1 MDFWSEIFMA
11 LRRNKLRTILTG
23 FAISWGIFMLI
34 ILLSVGN
41 GLKNGV
47 NTNFA
52 DRAKNTYTI
61 WSSETELPYKGH
73 KANRWITLTDKDIEY
88 LENQLYH
95 VDEVSPV
102 FSKGGTLI
110 FEDKSKS
117 VQVEGVKP
125 IYKDIE
131 GIKIKEGRFVNENDM
146 KTKAKVIV
154 IDKITADLIREKINS
169 DKERKNTVNVRK
181 TRKSKKKEVSI
192 LGQLVMINDINYTII
207 GVFEGQMWGNMGQCY
222 APFSTMQQI
231 YNVNN
236 KYYQLSFTTK
246 GLETKEDNE
255 NFRKELKR
263 NLALLHEFSPDD
275 QRGVWIN
282 SSMLNALET
291 NKIFN
296 TINVFIWVIGIAM
309 LISGVVGVTN
319 IMRITVKERTVEI
332 GIRKALGA
340 KPRSILL
347 SIVMEAL
354 LITTIFGYLGM
365 FLGVGL
371 MEVANKILETANAGK
386 GPDDVAVFM
395 NLSVDIKIVL
405 MATLVLIISG
415 VIAGIAPA
423 WKAVNVKPIEAMN
436 NRS

>member
-11 LRRNKLRTILTG
+11 LKRNKLRTILTG

-34 ILLSVGN
+34 VLLSVGN

-61 WSSETELPYKGH
+61 WSSNTELPYKGH
-73 KANRWITLTDKDIEY
+73 KANRWIMFTDKDVEY

-102 FSKGGTLI
+102 FSKDGTLI

-117 VQVEGVKP
+117 VQIEGVKP
-125 IYKDIE
+125 IYKNIE

-146 KTKAKVIV
+146 KTKAKVVV
-154 IDKITADLIREKINS
+154 IDKTTAELIRNKIIS
-169 DKERKNTVNVRK
+169 DE
-181 TRKSKKKEVSI
+181 SI
-192 LGQLVMINDINYTII
+192 LGQLVMINGINFTIV
-207 GVFEGQMWGNMGQCY
+207 GVFDAQMWGNMGQCY
-222 APFSTMQQI
+222 APYSTMQQI

-236 KYYQLSFTTK
+236 EYYQLSFTTK
-246 GLETKEDNE
+246 GLDTKEDNE

-275 QRGVWIN
+275 QRGVWID

-291 NKIFN
+291 NKIFK

-354 LITTIFGYLGM
+354 LITTIFGYVGM
-365 FLGVGL
+365 FLGIGL
-371 MEVANKILETANAGK
+371 MEIANKVLVSINAAK
-386 GPDDVAVFM
+386 GSNDMAIFM
-395 NLSVDIKIVL
+395 NLSVDINIVL
-405 MATLVLIISG
+405 MATIVLIISG

-436 NRS
+436 NRG

>member
-1 MDFWSEIFMA
+1 M
-11 LRRNKLRTILTG
+11 RTILTG

-88 LENQLYH
+88 LENHLYH

-125 IYKDIE
+125 IYKNIE

-146 KTKAKVIV
+146 KTKAKVVV
-154 IDKITADLIREKINS
+154 IDKTTAELIREKINS
-169 DKERKNTVNVRK
+169 DKERENSVKVRK
-181 TRKSKKKEVSI
+181 TKRYKKNDVSV
-192 LGQLVMINDINYTII
+192 LGQLVMINNINYTIV
-207 GVFEGQMWGNMGQCY
+207 GVFEGQMWGSMGQCY
-222 APFSTMQQI
+222 APYSTMQQI

-246 GLETKEDNE
+246 GLYTKEDNE
-255 NFRKELKR
+255 SFRKELKR

-275 QRGVWIN
+275 QRGVWID

-340 KPRSILL
+340 KPRSILM

-354 LITTIFGYLGM
+354 IITTVFGYVGM
-365 FLGVGL
+365 FIGVGL
-371 MEVANKILETANAGK
+371 MEIANKVLESVNAGK
-386 GPDDVAVFM
+386 GPNDVAVFM

-405 MATLVLIISG
+405 MATIVLIISG

>member
-1 MDFWSEIFMA
+1 MA

-88 LENQLYH
+88 LENHLYH

-125 IYKDIE
+125 IYKNIE

-146 KTKAKVIV
+146 KTKAKVVV
-154 IDKITADLIREKINS
+154 IDKITAELIREKINS
-169 DKERKNTVNVRK
+169 DKELEKTVNVRK
-181 TRKSKKKEVSI
+181 TRRSKKKDISI
-192 LGQLVMINDINYTII
+192 LGQLVMINNINYTIV
-207 GVFEGQMWGNMGQCY
+207 GVFEGQMWGSMGQCY
-222 APFSTMQQI
+222 APYSTMQQI

-246 GLETKEDNE
+246 GLVTKEDNE

-263 NLALLHEFSPDD
+263 SLALLHEFSPDD
-275 QRGVWIN
+275 QRGVWID

-319 IMRITVKERTVEI
+319 IMRITVKERTFEI

-340 KPRSILL
+340 KPRSILM

-354 LITTIFGYLGM
+354 IITTVFGYVGM
-365 FLGVGL
+365 FIGVGL
-371 MEVANKILETANAGK
+371 MEIANKVLESVNAGK
-386 GPDDVAVFM
+386 GPNDVAVFM

-405 MATLVLIISG
+405 MATIVLIISG